1 MLPTGY
7 VNQSDSS
14 PSNISQEGS
23 ETQSSELSLTYLTL
37 YISPLDL
44 FLNNKFEQYSTRSP
58 LSYKNIKN
66 IKKGQLHVLQLI
78 GVKLESGDR

>member
-23 ETQSSELSLTYLTL
+23 ESQLPELSLTNLTL
-37 YISPLDL
+37 YIYRLL
-44 FLNNKFEQYSTRSP
+44 TFFEQYIRAIL
-58 LSYKNIKN
+58 LSESA
-66 IKKGQLHVLQLI
+66 QLKQQQQQKFNGI
-78 GVKLESGDR
+78 